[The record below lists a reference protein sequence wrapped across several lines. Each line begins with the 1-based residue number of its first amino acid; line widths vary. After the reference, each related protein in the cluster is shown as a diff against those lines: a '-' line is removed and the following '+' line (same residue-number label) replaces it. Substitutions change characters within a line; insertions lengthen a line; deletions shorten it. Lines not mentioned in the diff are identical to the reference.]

1 MSSSDIILKI
11 LTLGESSVGKSSIIR
26 RFTNNKFNEQF
37 LTTVGVD
44 FKSKIISYK
53 NKKVKVL
60 LVDTS
65 GQDRFRNIA
74 NNYYRSAD
82 GILLV
87 FDVSKRIS
95 IEKFDLW
102 IQQIN
107 EKWSAD
113 NNSILL
119 FGNKIDC
126 VNDREISNEEG
137 KQLAEKYKMVYVEG
151 SALTGEG
158 INEGIELL
166 VDKIIKHKR
175 LLEDEE
181 SNLSTT
187 IHLKYKSKKKYTKE
201 EEEKV
206 NAKCC

>member
-1 MSSSDIILKI
+1 MASSDIILKI

-107 EKWSAD
+107 EKWSAN

-119 FGNKIDC
+119 FGNKIDY

-187 IHLKYKSKKKYTKE
+187 IHLKYKSKKKYTRD

>member
-1 MSSSDIILKI
+1 MASSDIILKI

-137 KQLAEKYKMVYVEG
+137 KQLAEKYKMAYIEG

>member
-26 RFTNNKFNEQF
+26 RFTNNKFSEQF

-44 FKSKIISYK
+44 FKSKIISYR

-87 FDVSKRIS
+87 FDVSKRMS

-107 EKWSAD
+107 EKWSSD

-166 VDKIIKHKR
+166 VEKIIKHKR

-187 IHLKYKSKKKYTKE
+187 IHLKYKSKKKHARE
-201 EEEKV
+201 EEEQV

>member
-137 KQLAEKYKMVYVEG
+137 KQLAEKYKMAYIEG

>member
-1 MSSSDIILKI
+1 MASSDIILKI

-107 EKWSAD
+107 EKWSAN

-119 FGNKIDC
+119 FGNKIDY
-126 VNDREISNEEG
+126 VNDREISTEEG

-166 VDKIIKHKR
+166 MQYPAGEKNEQGDFPVDTVHGKVYAK
-175 LLEDEE
+175 
-181 SNLSTT
+181 
-187 IHLKYKSKKKYTKE
+187 LKAFSQFSCTKS
-201 EEEKV
+201 
-206 NAKCC
+206 

>member
-137 KQLAEKYKMVYVEG
+137 KQLAEKYKMVYIEG

>member
-1 MSSSDIILKI
+1 MASSDIILKI

-87 FDVSKRIS
+87 FDVTKRMS

-107 EKWSAD
+107 EKWSSD
-113 NNSILL
+113 NDSILL

-126 VNDREISNEEG
+126 VNDREISNKEG
-137 KQLAEKYKMVYVEG
+137 KQLAEKYNLAYVEG
-151 SALTGEG
+151 SALSGEG

-166 VDKIIKHKR
+166 VDKIIKHKK

-187 IHLKYKSKKKYTKE
+187 IHLQCKSKKKYAKE
-201 EEEKV
+201 EEKI
-206 NAKCC
+206 NANCC